1 MNSLRTYL
9 IVVTVALVTP
19 LIHAQQ
25 EDEAV
30 YDLSPFTISEEET
43 VGYQATTTLAG
54 SRLKTNLRDV
64 GAAVSVLTK
73 EIFNDTGA
81 TDASTILALTANT
94 EVSGPNGNFVDVSFS
109 ASRPNPSEQQRMPQN
124 SQRVRGLAKASLTRG
139 FFLTDIPFD
148 SYNSDRVT
156 INRGP
161 NSLLFGIGEPGGVIN
176 NAVNGASLGQNFGEL
191 SIRVGERGS
200 HRTSVNYNKVLIED
214 RLALRFSALNEKTE
228 YKQRPTY
235 ESDERFYVALNL
247 TLFKNEGSDFFDKT
261 DIRGNFE
268 QGEIEGIPPSIIP
281 PAEGISNWFSLP
293 SRSSIESITGSTL
306 PAYWDDG
313 SWSSKLIVDTQWG
326 ADFNRVPAPVGDYVT
341 IQMPLVYQTVDSQTP
356 SIGLAS
362 DSSIAGSI
370 GRVVWEKNRDSAFQA
385 RYDTIG
391 SRAPVIRGLYPGFT
405 AGTINDTQVFD
416 NRKMS
421 LAGTLNYVSSDFDAT
436 NIVIEQTFLQGKGGI
451 EIVHDSQTYENFARL
466 PFDIASGS
474 NNSSLDLWVDM
485 NTHLSNQEPNP
496 NVGRVAIRN
505 RGTPKRS
512 TISDREATRVTAFAD
527 IDLTEKDGWLRHLGR
542 HVFTGLYNEQE
553 IDTDVRNRQLT
564 WGDASSA
571 TDVSDILVLKQI
583 PGPYT
588 GAFDLLSDG
597 FSIRSIDTEFQ

>member
-1 MNSLRTYL
+1 M
-9 IVVTVALVTP
+9 
-19 LIHAQQ
+19 
-25 EDEAV
+25 
-30 YDLSPFTISEEET
+30 
-43 VGYQATTTLAG
+43 G
-54 SRLKTNLRDV
+54 
-64 GAAVSVLTK
+64 
-73 EIFNDTGA
+73 
-81 TDASTILALTANT
+81 
-94 EVSGPNGNFVDVSFS
+94 
-109 ASRPNPSEQQRMPQN
+109 
-124 SQRVRGLAKASLTRG
+124 
-139 FFLTDIPFD
+139 
-148 SYNSDRVT
+148 
-156 INRGP
+156 
-161 NSLLFGIGEPGGVIN
+161 
-176 NAVNGASLGQNFGEL
+176 
-191 SIRVGERGS
+191 
-200 HRTSVNYNKVLIED
+200 
-214 RLALRFSALNEKTE
+214 
-228 YKQRPTY
+228 
-235 ESDERFYVALNL
+235 
-247 TLFKNEGSDFFDKT
+247 
-261 DIRGNFE
+261 
-268 QGEIEGIPPSIIP
+268 
-281 PAEGISNWFSLP
+281 
-293 SRSSIESITGSTL
+293 
-306 PAYWDDG
+306 
-313 SWSSKLIVDTQWG
+313 
-326 ADFNRVPAPVGDYVT
+326 
-341 IQMPLVYQTVDSQTP
+341 
-356 SIGLAS
+356 
-362 DSSIAGSI
+362 
-370 GRVVWEKNRDSAFQA
+370 KNRDSAFQA